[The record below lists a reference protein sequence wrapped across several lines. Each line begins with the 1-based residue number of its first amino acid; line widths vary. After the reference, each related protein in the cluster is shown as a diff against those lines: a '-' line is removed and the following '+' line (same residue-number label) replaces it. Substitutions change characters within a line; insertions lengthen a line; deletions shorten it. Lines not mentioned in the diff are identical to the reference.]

1 MVVVDTAPKTI
12 PKFTQWQ
19 DLLALVNDTA
29 ISSTT
34 TAKWRPWQC
43 LAESRGQ
50 ALKMPKNRRH
60 SGLDTSIT
68 HPLQIAFTSFRCGS
82 GNVINICCGTRYPAP
97 WTRPQGPPLN
107 VIRTPSSER
116 LRTSSMSR
124 AWRWWKA
131 GRTKKDTHQQTG
143 SVLAKPRSRRF
154 SCRPPTNTGCCKRPM
169 RPRRVPN
176 GTPKIA
182 TPH

>member
-1 MVVVDTAPKTI
+1 MVFVDTAPKTI

-50 ALKMPKNRRH
+50 GLKTPKIRRH
-60 SGLDTSIT
+60 SGLDSRSPSR
-68 HPLQIAFTSFRCGS
+68 HCAAGQAMSS
-82 GNVINICCGTRYPAP
+82 NICCGTRYPAP

-116 LRTSSMSR
+116 LRTSSISR